1 MTLPTKTSKGGAVSL
16 GELVWFIYGPPGIGK
31 STLASGFHNGK
42 KKPLFL
48 WTSPIKYIGGVYKK
62 RISNWEDFEN
72 VVKELQHL
80 KGKRYSVIVI
90 DVIDFLWL
98 HCRQDVLEQRGVE
111 HETDLSHG
119 KGYDMVKRV
128 FIPEI
133 AKLCTCGYGVI
144 FISHAA
150 SRETQPT
157 RGIKEQKIV
166 PTLQDSAKGIILP
179 ICAIEGYLGFSADD
193 IEENDEKR
201 KIFFEPTGLVEAKD
215 WTGQLPK
222 VMNLNKDPLVTA
234 HKLTKH
240 LLAEVPKKNTKKK
253 KRKKRS

>member
-1 MTLPTKTSKGGAVSL
+1 MALPTKTSKGGAVNL
-16 GELVWFIYGPPGIGK
+16 GELVWFLYGPPGIGK
-31 STLASGFHNGK
+31 STFASGFCDGK

-48 WTSPIKYIGGVYKK
+48 WTSPIRYINDVYKK
-62 RISNWEDFEN
+62 RISNWEEFEK
-72 VVKELQHL
+72 VVKELQQM

-90 DVIDFLWL
+90 DVIDFLWM
-98 HCRQDVLEQRGVE
+98 HCRQDVLEQRGIE

-119 KGYDMVKRV
+119 KGFDMVKRV

-144 FISHAA
+144 FISHAKA
-150 SRETQPT
+150 RDTQSG
-157 RGIKEQKIV
+157 RAIQEQRIV

-179 ICAIEGYLGFSADD
+179 ICAIEGYLGFSTDD
-193 IEENDEKR
+193 IDEEDNGKR

-222 VMNLNKDPLVTA
+222 VAILNKDPLVTA
-234 HKLTKH
+234 SKLTKY
-240 LLAEVPKKNTKKK
+240 LLSDKPRKKIKKK
-253 KRKKRS
+253 HRKKR